1 MNREVTVL
9 IDLDDTMTYLTRAW
23 CQCLN
28 QRHGTNVSENDI
40 LGWEISDYF
49 PDLTET
55 QVFEPIHEDTFWL
68 NVEPMTDAPEYI
80 NKLMADGFNVYI
92 CTASL
97 FDTIKAKLESVL
109 GRYFPFISW
118 NQVIITKNKQLVNG
132 DILIDDGVHNL
143 EGGTYKKILMSAPH
157 NQNYDADAHGMKRV
171 NTWREAYQAVHSY
184 ASEILREDKSNES
197 N

>member
-28 QRHGTNVSENDI
+28 QRHGTNVSDNDI

-80 NKLMADGFNVYI
+80 NKLMAEGFNVYI

-118 NQVIITKNKQLVNG
+118 NQVIITKNNLRKREYQLLV
-132 DILIDDGVHNL
+132 LI
-143 EGGTYKKILMSAPH
+143 
-157 NQNYDADAHGMKRV
+157 
-171 NTWREAYQAVHSY
+171 REAS
-184 ASEILREDKSNES
+184 
-197 N
+197 